1 MVTVDDDPIERR
13 REQPKCKVQLFFFEH
28 VNLHVQT
35 CDFFLCFSWFPGF
48 QGAGSLIQYLTE

>member
-1 MVTVDDDPIERR
+1 MTN
-13 REQPKCKVQLFFFEH
+13 QLNDGVNNQNAKSKHFCGFEH